1 MNDINVLIK
10 VNSEALPKRSRQEDT
25 QRAAV
30 LRRTAVRPN
39 AELPGIAEPKVE
51 RVSLKNHARRL

>member
-1 MNDINVLIK
+1 MATLLRK
-10 VNSEALPKRSRQEDT
+10 PSRLEDT
-25 QRAAV
+25 QRGEV

-51 RVSLKNHARRL
+51 RVSLKITRGDFECGTA